1 MKLYQK
7 LIIPALI
14 SALTYLPGCKG
25 KSISN
30 LWSGDE
36 ARHMP
41 YASITKAFTGN
52 RPGQPS
58 ILYVNYNSQSLECRV
73 NGEEIPL
80 AFPSGDFAEGS
91 GTYSNLQGQGKHTLT
106 LTALKPCTL
115 KVGFYPIP
123 TGISSDTTLIYS
135 GQQIVSTEQIKA
147 MAKEAIQNSFKS
159 SDDTSG
165 VEGDENELPEKS
177 DYLTEDREPENYQK
191 GDKPGKGWNLNPL
204 KPIKTLEEELEKNSK
219 RDERSRR

>member
-1 MKLYQK
+1 L
-7 LIIPALI
+7 
-14 SALTYLPGCKG
+14 ALTYLPGCKG

-30 LWSGDE
+30 LWSGNE
-36 ARHMP
+36 ARHTP

-58 ILYVNYNSQSLECRV
+58 ILYVNYNSQSLECRI

-123 TGISSDTTLIYS
+123 LGIPSDTTLIYS
-135 GQQIVSTEQIKA
+135 GRQILSTEQIKA
-147 MAKEAIQNSFKS
+147 MAKEALADPFKS
-159 SDDTSG
+159 SDDSSG
-165 VEGDENELPEKS
+165 VEGDEIEPPEKS
-177 DYLTEDREPENYQK
+177 DYLTEDRTPENYKK
-191 GDKPGKGWNLNPL
+191 GEKPKKGWNLNPF
-204 KPIKTLEEELEKNSK
+204 KPITDLEGKLEKNSK